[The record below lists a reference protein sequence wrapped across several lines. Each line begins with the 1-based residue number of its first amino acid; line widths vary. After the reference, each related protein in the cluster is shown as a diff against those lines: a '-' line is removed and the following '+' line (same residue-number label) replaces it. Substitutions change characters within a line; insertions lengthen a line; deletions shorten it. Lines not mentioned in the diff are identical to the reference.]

1 MFIYRLQ
8 IFSLLLFVG
17 IEGSIASPTNA
28 AFSSTIMEEAKTLT
42 EDSIKHD
49 SPQTIDQKEEENRHQ
64 WDCTS
69 ESNYV
74 QEQLA
79 LTSTLLEEGYK
90 ITHKQKDLAADEV
103 ILVLGKA
110 GSGKTSIVQFLT
122 ENPKLQSKKVKA
134 ETGEFIIDDGEKI
147 GTSATESFT
156 LYPELVNYNSTINF
170 CDSPGFHDS
179 RSSAHEIV
187 SMDIMKTI
195 TKRFKK
201 VKILLL
207 EKYSSLQ
214 YGFSKDN
221 FLNTL
226 RHLNE
231 FLVDFDRFRE
241 HIVLVATKLQFSY
254 RMTDDAGVVPEFITD
269 EMHIDSI
276 LEYLNHT
283 EISLTE
289 KLSQKNSKKTEDF
302 YQKAIRLL
310 QSFQTRDENGKSNRI
325 NVFRRPYKSGP
336 LKNMPLLDKNRKSLS
351 ETIMNLEYV
360 EVKENDFD
368 FTLSDKAKLY
378 LECLLKLSNDNYKN
392 KINELSFKLKEYVT
406 QKTQNYSSFYQI
418 STELDLLYSA
428 LRDLSGNLD
437 ETKDYSQFFEKVQSF
452 ISDQKI
458 PLQYNYYNNRLQ
470 TLEKI
475 EEMLLKFVD
484 TSTVFIPSSWTLP
497 IKHLVKSVESE
508 YEWYKSLIIYIEKLS
523 SYETQKNKTETYSA
537 IFQNTFTV
545 TSNLMAV
552 FMDATGSKN
561 VKQFIDAQADDR
573 RKLEME
579 TITKTLLQ
587 KSNITC
593 DANGRLIVKGFLIR
607 LSEINSESLI
617 RFHCNNITLKEVAL
631 LAVDSV
637 YLDEDTIDMFQEV
650 NLFIAAPKW
659 HVIGQRQIVLSG
671 RTGMKIS
678 ENSLMFNG
686 KDGKPGLPG
695 GNGGNFVGIG
705 LQFSNGENLLVESN
719 GGRGGPGSNGGKG
732 ERGTRGED
740 AEKKLKLGIYDKNY
754 TFTKGVETEKL
765 VNSFSS
771 ISETQFYA
779 SGYHCSSCCSSYKSE
794 INLLRQ
800 DGDCGSDGSI
810 GGFGG
815 EAGFGGLAGD
825 QQLVELSDS
834 SQIRFERRNGT
845 EGSRGSMGETGDQG
859 MNGIGMICIH
869 LVTKYSNY
877 ESNLKSYWKCVS
889 TDNTTCNTS
898 TGSDKPEQILESQHF
913 TTTGIQLPAPK
924 KSSDSS
930 YYSLDYSILLKRHS
944 SHMIFSK
951 IITDF
956 NQAIGKKFSYDL
968 NGIGMLF
975 FQDNSD

>member
-17 IEGSIASPTNA
+17 IESSIASPTNA
-28 AFSSTIMEEAKTLT
+28 AFPSTIIKEAKTST
-42 EDSIKHD
+42 EDLIKHD
-49 SPQTIDQKEEENRHQ
+49 FPQTIDQKEEEKRHQ

-195 TKRFKK
+195 TKRFKR

-207 EKYSSLQ
+207 ERYGSLQ
-214 YGFSKDN
+214 YGLSKDS
-221 FLNTL
+221 FLKTL
-226 RHLNE
+226 RHLND
-231 FLVDFDRFRE
+231 FLVDFDRYRE
-241 HIVLVATKLQFSY
+241 HIVLVATKLPFSY
-254 RMTDDAGVVPEFITD
+254 RMTDDAGVAPEFITD
-269 EMHIDSI
+269 EMHIESI
-276 LEYLNHT
+276 LEYLNQT
-283 EISLTE
+283 ELSLTE
-289 KLSQKNSKKTEDF
+289 KLSQKISKKTEDF

-310 QSFQTRDENGKSNRI
+310 QSFQTRDENGKASRI

-336 LKNMPLLDKNRKSLS
+336 LKNMPLLEKNRKSLS

-360 EVKENDFD
+360 VVKENDFD
-368 FTLSDKAKLY
+368 FTLSNEAKLY

-392 KINELSFKLKEYVT
+392 KINELSFILKEYVT
-406 QKTQNYSSFYQI
+406 QKTQNYTSFNQI

-428 LRDLSGNLD
+428 LRDLSENLD
-437 ETKDYSQFFEKVQSF
+437 ETKNYNQFFEKVQSF

-458 PLQYNYYNNRLQ
+458 PSQYNYNNRLQ

-475 EEMLLKFVD
+475 EEMLIKFVD

-497 IKHLVKSVESE
+497 IKHLVKSVGSE

-537 IFQNTFTV
+537 IFQNTFTL

-587 KSNITC
+587 RSNITC

-637 YLDEDTIDMFQEV
+637 FLDEDTIDMFQEV

-659 HVIGQRQIVLSG
+659 HVIGQRRIVLSG
-671 RTGMKIS
+671 RTGKKIY
-678 ENSLMFNG
+678 ENSLLGNG

-740 AEKKLKLGIYDKNY
+740 AKEKLILGNYDKNY
-754 TFTKGVETEKL
+754 TFTKGVETEEL

-771 ISETQFYA
+771 SERQFYA
-779 SGYHCSSCCSSYKSE
+779 AGDYCSSCCSYYRSE
-794 INLLRQ
+794 INLVRQ

-815 EAGFGGLAGD
+815 EAGFGGLPGD
-825 QQLVELSDS
+825 QQLVELRDS

-859 MNGIGMICIH
+859 MNGVGMICIH
-869 LVTKYSNY
+869 VVTKYEGY
-877 ESNLKSYWKCVS
+877 AFNLKSYWKCES
-889 TDNTTCNTS
+889 TDNTTCNTR
-898 TGSDKPEQILESQHF
+898 TVSDKLKQILESQHF
-913 TTTGIQLPAPK
+913 TSTGIQQPAPR
-924 KSSDSS
+924 KSPDFT

-944 SHMIFSK
+944 NHMIFSE

-956 NQAIGKKFSYDL
+956 KGAMEKRFSYDL